1 MVHIIRCFCVHIYRL
16 HFTFSRSVDALL
28 RIYNDIT
35 HLEFWLFYVYQVAFV
50 FLPRTKTIKWQYVVS
65 NFAQVLACLF
75 YTYYIFERFCVP
87 VFQNFNRESVTP
99 RALLLSVFGSM
110 MPATLVLF
118 IGELFHFVKKKVR
131 CTFLNRFAY
140 LLGCFS
146 YHTEPDSL
154 VIFPFVIT
162 IVNALWICSF

>member
-1 MVHIIRCFCVHIYRL
+1 M
-16 HFTFSRSVDALL
+16 
-28 RIYNDIT
+28 
-35 HLEFWLFYVYQVAFV
+35 
-50 FLPRTKTIKWQYVVS
+50 
-65 NFAQVLACLF
+65 LACLF

-140 LLGCFS
+140 LLRCFC
-146 YHTEPDSL
+146 YHTEPDSQPCHL
-154 VIFPFVIT
+154 SLPYNHCECSLDLFLLMFHLRFIIKTVTSLSIKWR
-162 IVNALWICSF
+162 IVLIIISMTLCVSAVD